1 MGFWAGSGGSGL
13 PGALDRFLEGLVRVL
28 EVWLRFWAGSGW
40 VLEVLEGLVRV
51 LGGLGGFG
59 WRLGG
64 V

>member
-1 MGFWAGSGGSGL
+1 MGFWAGSGGFWVAWGF
-13 PGALDRFLEGLVRVL
+13 GVEGLVKVL
-28 EVWLRFWAGSGW
+28 GVWLRFWAGSGW